1 MKAFFLCLSIC
12 MMTSMHA
19 TAQTGNEPF
28 DSFTATSGQKKAIN
42 RFVQTLKFVEGG
54 VFTMGG
60 SNKQDEMTKAEEL
73 PAHQVTLS
81 SYYIGRYEVTRDLWK
96 VIMGTDPVQKGDNLL
111 PVANISWSDCQDFIN
126 KLNRLSEHTFR
137 LPTEAEWEYAAT
149 GGRNARTTIYAGSN
163 KIDSVACYGSEKCDS
178 VAQRSA
184 NELGLYDMSG
194 NVAEWCQDYYGN
206 YSVLDQTNPCADFG
220 SERVVRGG
228 AFDNSA
234 DKCRVTARSH
244 QPENAKSDRI
254 GFRLMMEKDN
264 GNPYKLLLLKKDGS
278 LTEYMVD
285 KRPKM
290 TIKGLYLHVES
301 EGEELLFNYSEV
313 SSIKFEKMP
322 EPTSIDM
329 LTIDNLSSN
338 NLKWNGAILVLSHLP
353 AGLPVQ
359 VFSIDGKQIASL
371 ETDANGTCRF
381 NTFGLATG
389 VYILKYNNTTCKI
402 LKR

>member
-1 MKAFFLCLSIC
+1 
-12 MMTSMHA
+12 
-19 TAQTGNEPF
+19 
-28 DSFTATSGQKKAIN
+28 
-42 RFVQTLKFVEGG
+42 
-54 VFTMGG
+54 MGG

-254 GFRLMMEKDN
+254 GFRLVMEKDN